1 MKVKKGDTMNGYIT
15 TENLLTRLILDS
27 LRASFNNNAA
37 VKLVDESSELPS
49 IRVTVDDE
57 VYSVSVTKCV
67 F

>member
-1 MKVKKGDTMNGYIT
+1 MNGYIT

-27 LRASFNNNAA
+27 LRSSFNNNVA
-37 VKLVDESSELPS
+37 VKLVDESSELPT
-49 IRVTVDDE
+49 IRVTIDDE